1 MIHDLEIAIDK
12 RLILSESWRNIV
24 IFEKGFLFFFFYQEQ
39 TTENK
44 QEMFLGI
51 RLLILIIYRYL
62 KLQIVF

>member
-1 MIHDLEIAIDK
+1 MIHDLEIIIDK

-24 IFEKGFLFFFFYQEQ
+24 IIEKDFFFFYQEQ